1 MTEAL
6 MIKRLKAHDEIAFD
20 YCYENYK
27 NLVYFQIIKIVK
39 NKELAEELLQDTFL
53 KMYQNIEKFDGKFFK
68 AWLLKI
74 ATNIAISELRKKKET
89 IEYNDNIISEE
100 VISSFT
106 HNDTL
111 IDLKAILSADE
122 FIIVIY
128 RIIYD
133 MKTKEVAEALD
144 LPLGTVSWKYNEA
157 LKKAKKYFKEDK

>member
-6 MIKRLKAHDEIAFD
+6 MIKRLKNHDEEAFD
-20 YCYENYK
+20 YCYETYK

-39 NKELAEELLQDTFL
+39 NKELTEELVQDTFL
-53 KMYQNIEKFDGKFFK
+53 KMYLNIDKFDGKFFK

-74 ATNIAISELRKKKET
+74 ANNVAISELRKKKET

-100 VISSFT
+100 VISSFV

-111 IDLKAILSADE
+111 SDLKAILSPDE

-133 MKTKEVAEALD
+133 LKTKEVAETLN
-144 LPLGTVSWKYNEA
+144 LPMGTVSWKYNEA
-157 LKKAKKYFKEDK
+157 MKKAKKYFREEK